1 MKTNAVTL
9 VIVESPSKCNKINE
23 YLGYEYK
30 TIATFGHMRELC
42 GLEDINI
49 NDGFKLNFSFK
60 KTDRYQEKIQKIR
73 SEIMDA
79 KEVII
84 ATDDDREGESIGWH
98 ICDIFGLDVSTTK
111 RIVFHEITQKAI
123 LDAIKTP
130 RVLNVNKINSSH
142 ARQVLDLLVGFKLTP
157 VLWKRVNV
165 PFNNKIS
172 AGRCQSPALKLV
184 YENSKEIK
192 NSKQRQIYNTTGYF
206 TNLCVPFE
214 LMCDTHF
221 DKNDITDF
229 LYKSIDFEHIVRVE
243 EPRETIKASPEPF
256 STSRLQQVAGT
267 ELSFG
272 VHETMKMCQTMYEAG
287 YITYMR
293 TDSKKYSGEFLAE
306 AINFI
311 LKNIG
316 EKYALADNTKIAD
329 LTVLS
334 DAHEAIRPTS
344 IFLKEIPPTKLTP
357 RERKLYKLIWR
368 NTLES
373 CINPAIFSTLVT
385 TITGP
390 NDLIYKNICDIPVY
404 LGWCIV
410 KYKEVSQTK
419 TYNYLRTLKNYVSIA
434 YKKIVSKVSIK
445 GNIHHLSE
453 SALVKKLEE
462 CGIGRPSTYSYLV
475 TKLQDRG
482 YVNKE
487 NVTGVSILCSDYELE
502 DGILTVNDIY
512 REFGNEKGKLVIQD
526 LGIQVIEFLMM
537 HFKEFTDYE
546 YTRNMENTLDKIM
559 DGKETWENTCGDCN
573 ENLDHLLF
581 TSDERY
587 RNLEI
592 RQQKNNNLFKKDEN
606 NLGKYNGYDVIIK
619 NGKFGLYVKH
629 NEIIQSLKFLGNRP
643 VENIRLNEVEHL
655 LNHSLI
661 QTSNIIRQITENVS
675 IRKGKIEK
683 GDYVYFKTTKMK
695 RPSFFKMHGFSEDY
709 HTCDVAHIQRWIKET
724 YNIF

>member
-1 MKTNAVTL
+1 MKSDAVTL

-42 GLEDINI
+42 GLEDIDI

-60 KTDRYQEKIQKIR
+60 KTDNYQQKIQKMR
-73 SEIMDA
+73 TEIMNA

-98 ICDIFGLDVSTTK
+98 ICDIFGLDVSSTK
-111 RIVFHEITQKAI
+111 RIVFHEITKKAI
-123 LDAIKTP
+123 LDAMNTP
-130 RVLNVNKINSSH
+130 QILNINKINSSH

-165 PFNNKIS
+165 PFNSKIS
-172 AGRCQSPALKLV
+172 AGRCQSPALKLI

-192 NSKQRQIYNTTGYF
+192 NSKQRQIYTTTGYF

-214 LMCDTHF
+214 LTCETHLN
-221 DKNDITDF
+221 KNDITEF
-229 LYKSIDFEHIVRVE
+229 LYKSIDYEHVVCVE

-272 VHETMKMCQTMYEAG
+272 VHETMKLCQTLYEGG

-293 TDSKKYSGEFLAE
+293 TDSKKYSSEFLTE
-306 AINFI
+306 TRDFI

-316 EKYALADNTKIAD
+316 EKYALTDDTKITEM
-329 LTVLS
+329 TVSS

-344 IFLKEIPPTKLTP
+344 ILLKEIPSAKLTP

-368 NTLES
+368 NSLES
-373 CINPAIFSTLVT
+373 CIKPAVFSTIVT
-385 TITGP
+385 SITAP
-390 NDLIYKNICDIPVY
+390 NELMYRNVCETPIY

-410 KYKEVSQTK
+410 KYKEISQTK
-419 TYNYLRTLKNYVSIA
+419 TYNYLRTLKNNVCIA

-445 GNIHHLSE
+445 GKIHHLSE

-487 NVTGVSILCSDYELE
+487 DVSGVSILCSDYELE
-502 DGILTVNDIY
+502 NGIVNVVDIY

-526 LGIQVIEFLMM
+526 IGIQVIEFLME

-546 YTRNMENTLDKIM
+546 YTRNMENTLDKII
-559 DGKETWENTCGDCN
+559 DGEETCKNTCGKCN
-573 ENLDHLLF
+573 ETLDKLLF

-592 RQQKNNNLFKKDEN
+592 RQHTIGKIIKKDEN
-606 NLGKYNGYDVIIK
+606 NLGKYNGHDVIIK
-619 NGKFGLYVKH
+619 NGKFGLYVKY

-655 LNHSLI
+655 LNTNLI
-661 QTSNIIRQITENVS
+661 HTSNILRQITENVS
-675 IRKGKIEK
+675 IRKGKVGK

-695 RPSFFKMHGFSEDY
+695 RPSFFKMHGFIEDY

>member
-1 MKTNAVTL
+1 MKTEDVTL
-9 VIVESPSKCNKINE
+9 IFVESPSKCNKINE

-42 GLEDINI
+42 GLEDIGI
-49 NDGFKLNFSFK
+49 DDGFNLKFSFK
-60 KTDRYQEKIQKIR
+60 KTDNYQEKIQKMR
-73 SEIMDA
+73 TEILNA

-98 ICDIFGLDVSTTK
+98 ICDIFGLDVSSTK
-111 RIVFHEITQKAI
+111 RIVFHEITKRAV
-123 LDAIKTP
+123 LDAMKTP
-130 RVLNVNKINSSH
+130 RTLNINKIHSSH

-165 PFNNKIS
+165 PFNSKIS
-172 AGRCQSPALKLV
+172 AGRCQSPALKII

-192 NSKQRQIYNTTGYF
+192 NSKKSQIYTTTGYF

-214 LMCDTHF
+214 LRCETHA

-229 LYKSIDFEHIVRVE
+229 LYKSIDYEHIVCVE
-243 EPRETIKASPEPF
+243 APRETVKTSPEPF

-267 ELSFG
+267 ELLFG
-272 VHETMKMCQTMYEAG
+272 VHETMKLCQTLYEAG

-293 TDSKKYSGEFLAE
+293 TDSKKYSGDFLTE
-306 AINFI
+306 TREFI
-311 LKNIG
+311 LKNVG
-316 EKYALADNTKIAD
+316 EKYGLTDDAKISD
-329 LTVLS
+329 LTAS
-334 DAHEAIRPTS
+334 DDAHEAIRPTS
-344 IFLKEIPPTKLTP
+344 IFLKEISSTKLTP

-368 NTLES
+368 NSLES
-373 CINPAIFSTLVT
+373 CIKPAIFSTIVT
-385 TITGP
+385 TITAP
-390 NDLIYKNICDIPVY
+390 NDLIYKNVCDTPIY
-404 LGWCIV
+404 LGWCVV
-410 KYKEVSQTK
+410 KYKEISQTK
-419 TYNYLRTLKNYVSIA
+419 TYNYLRTLKNNVGVA
-434 YKKIVSKVSIK
+434 YKKIVSKVSVK

-453 SALVKKLEE
+453 SSLVKKLEE

-487 NVTGVSILCSDYELE
+487 DVSGISVQCSDYELE
-502 DGILTVNDIY
+502 DGELHVVDLC
-512 REFGNEKGKLVIQD
+512 REFGNEKGKLVIQA
-526 LGIQVIEFLMM
+526 LGIQVIEFLME

-559 DGKETWENTCGDCN
+559 DGEEPWENTCDECN
-573 ENLDHLLF
+573 EILDQLLF

-587 RNLEI
+587 RNYEV
-592 RQQKNNNLFKKDEN
+592 RHNETNKFFKKDEN
-606 NLGKYNGYDVIIK
+606 NLGMYNGHNVIIK
-619 NGKFGLYVKH
+619 NGKFGLFVKY

-655 LNHSLI
+655 LNPTLI
-661 QTSNIIRQITENVS
+661 QTSNVLRQITENVS
-675 IRKGKIEK
+675 IRKGKIGK
-683 GDYVYFKTTKMK
+683 GDYVYFKTAKMK

-724 YNIF
+724 YNIY